1 MRVTTLIKKLFGKD
15 SISDYME
22 VLDDDEKKSVLE
34 YYSIQMDEDASE
46 PDYFVKYW
54 QDGLYTVKDI
64 NGNVIVHT
72 YNVRLLKEKLKVLAN
87 KSKV

>member
-1 MRVTTLIKKLFGKD
+1 MRVQTLIKKLFGKD

-22 VLDDDEKKSVLE
+22 VLEEEDKKSVLE
-34 YYSIQMDEDASE
+34 YYAIQTEEDASE
-46 PDYFVKYW
+46 PDYFVKLM

-72 YNVRLLKEKLKVLAN
+72 YNDALLKEKLKVLA
-87 KSKV
+87 SSTVQ